1 MDITGTHSVPG
12 PRDRVFAALCDPA
25 VLMRCIPVL
34 EEMERLSATDYA
46 ARVRTTLG
54 PMKARFSGRL
64 RLEPEDGA
72 HRYRLVAQG
81 NGGLAGAVKGE
92 ALVVLEEADGRTLL
106 TYSLSVALG
115 GAVGRLAVKLVQAK
129 TDRVLAGFFERFAAE
144 IRTEITGE
152 IGGPAA

>member
-72 HRYRLVAQG
+72 HRYRLFAQG
-81 NGGLAGAVKGE
+81 SGGLAGAVKG
-92 ALVVLEEADGRTLL
+92 DGCRWVRMPSPFQLRG
-106 TYSLSVALG
+106 SS
-115 GAVGRLAVKLVQAK
+115 K
-129 TDRVLAGFFERFAAE
+129 RVEMTPRCQSCSRA
-144 IRTEITGE
+144 
-152 IGGPAA
+152 

>member
-64 RLEPEDGA
+64 KLEPEDGI

-92 ALVVLEEADGRTLL
+92 ALVVLEEDDGGRTLL
-106 TYSLSVALG
+106 TYSLTVALG
-115 GAVGRLAVKLVQAK
+115 GGRRPAGGEAGPGQDRPGAGRLLR
-129 TDRVLAGFFERFAAE
+129 TLRRGDRR
-144 IRTEITGE
+144 
-152 IGGPAA
+152 PS

>member
-12 PRDRVFAALCDPA
+12 ARDRVFAALCDPA

-34 EEMERLSATDYA
+34 EEMERLSPTDYA

-64 RLEPEDGA
+64 TLAPEDGI
-72 HRYRLVAQG
+72 HRYRLIAQG

-92 ALVVLEEADGRTLL
+92 ALVVLDEDGGGRTLL
-106 TYSLSVALG
+106 TYSLTVALG

-129 TDRVLAGFFERFAAE
+129 TDRVLAAFFERFAEEIDARAE
-144 IRTEITGE
+144 
-152 IGGPAA
+152 